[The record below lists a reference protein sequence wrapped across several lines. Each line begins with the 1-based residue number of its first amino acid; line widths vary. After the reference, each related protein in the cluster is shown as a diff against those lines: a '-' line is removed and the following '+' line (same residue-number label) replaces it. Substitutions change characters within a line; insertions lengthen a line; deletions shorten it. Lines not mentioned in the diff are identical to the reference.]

1 VVWYQCLA
9 VYGVRFF
16 AELEIFLVLILILQ
30 WNRLRAALFALLKC
44 CASPDLPNRAIDM
57 IQALVTTECQLI
69 HEQLAAAGPMNA
81 TSTASVMFH
90 SDVMGCEEN
99 TGVPAG
105 LLIKCVNDAME
116 VSASERPPPMT
127 SSLNNGE
134 VQELQSLRRQPVVV
148 SCPLSNC
155 IETLYRCKG
164 SVLSIVLL
172 DFPAPAHDDDVDP
185 RCTLV
190 EAWLIAMVNLVKV
203 YKLRKGRNSNDD
215 ARAEEILVDSFVAG
229 VVLLFYPTLNKT
241 RCNDPGMSLDGP
253 QGLALLNFFTI
264 FLELGPTTAAA
275 LSNGGSM
282 GLLERV
288 ALQLATRIPTVTGIA
303 ASGSSTHVGFAL
315 IGAAFFRAVQG
326 SMAPWAV
333 EAVPSLYSALFV
345 ALGSDSSMFGLVLR
359 DAMEIRLSN
368 VQHHQQQQQF
378 VMGVVPGQLFSGRFF
393 ENMPNTAKDSFLHQT
408 VELAHASNWKKLKQ
422 SIKAA
427 CGGKKKETDFQ
438 QKPAF
443 TKWEFDRI

>member
-1 VVWYQCLA
+1 M
-9 VYGVRFF
+9 
-16 AELEIFLVLILILQ
+16 
-30 WNRLRAALFALLKC
+30 FALLKS
-44 CASPDLPNRAIDM
+44 CASPDLPCRAVDV
-57 IQALVTTECQLI
+57 IQALVTAECQGI
-69 HEQLAAAGPMNA
+69 HEQFVAAGPRNV
-81 TSTASVMFH
+81 TSAMSVIFH
-90 SDVMGCEEN
+90 SHVMGCEEN

-105 LLIKCVNDAME
+105 LFVKSVNDAME
-116 VSASERPPPMT
+116 VSASDRPPPMT
-127 SSLNNGE
+127 SSLSNGE
-134 VQELQSLRRQPVVV
+134 VQEIHSLGKQPLAV

-155 IETLYRCKG
+155 IEALYRCRS

-172 DFPAPAHDDDVDP
+172 DFPAPVHDDDDVDP
-185 RCTLV
+185 RCTIA

-203 YKLRKGRNSNDD
+203 YKLRKGRNNNDD

-229 VVLLFYPTLNKT
+229 VVLLFYPSLNKT

-264 FLELGPTTAAA
+264 FLELGPTTATTS
-275 LSNGGSM
+275 SNGGSM

-288 ALQLATRIPTVTGIA
+288 AVQIATRTPAVTGIA
-303 ASGSSTHVGFAL
+303 TTDASAHVGLAL

-326 SMAPWAV
+326 SMPPWAV
-333 EAVPSLYSALFV
+333 ESVPSLYSALFV
-345 ALGSDSSMFGLVLR
+345 ALDSDSSMFGLVLR

-368 VQHHQQQQQF
+368 VQNQRQHQQF
-378 VMGVVPGQLFSGRFF
+378 IVGVIPGQLFSGRFF
-393 ENMPNTAKDSFLHQT
+393 ENMPTTAKDSFLQQT
-408 VELAHASNWKKLKQ
+408 VELAHTSNWKKLKQ

-443 TKWEFDRI
+443 TKWDFDRI